1 MNAAAVLALSL
12 ALAAP
17 AAAKDIRVAADGS
30 GDYKKLSKA
39 LDKAVPGD
47 VIVIKKASGM
57 VGAILKTGATDFVL
71 DGTVPGSPAEAA
83 GLKKG
88 ERIVAVDG
96 VAAAGRSLPEVIG
109 RIRGPV
115 GTTVELTVAGEAG
128 ERVVP
133 IARGEVRFAIK
144 DDRTKMAIARDEEDF
159 GTAAEYAEKLAEGGA
174 VEAQSL
180 LAFCYRNGKGVR
192 KDPKKA
198 FFWAA
203 RAAESG
209 DAAAQRLVAFF
220 YQQGEG
226 VAKDPVQALYWNRK
240 AVEKN
245 DAFAMLNLAVAYENG
260 WAVQADPAA
269 ALELYRRALK
279 SGLPSENEADTQG
292 RVARLEAS
300 LKAADPAAI
309 NARIAADIAA
319 ARDRVDAVR
328 AAVGPRAPSTPA
340 PSAPVAPAPRR
351 SDIDDLPA
359 QGAAR
364 PHAVAVVI
372 GVESYR
378 EALPKADFAAAD
390 ARLAAEYFKRVL
402 GVSEENLALLVDG
415 RATKSDFEK
424 YFEQW
429 LPNHA
434 DKDSEVFV
442 FFSGHGAPDPGK
454 GDAYLVPF
462 DGDPTYIKQTGYSV
476 KRLYAQLGKL
486 PARSVTVALDSCF
499 SGAGG
504 RSVLAKG
511 ARPLVTLRTDA
522 PPARVTVL
530 AAAAGDQ
537 ISNSYEEQGHGLFTY
552 FLLKG
557 LKEKGDF
564 KSAYDYL
571 GPEVSRT
578 ARRKYNSDQTP
589 QWRDG
594 K

>member
-1 MNAAAVLALSL
+1 MKAAAVLAVTL

-47 VIVIKKASGM
+47 VIILKKASGV
-57 VGAILKTGATDFVL
+57 VGAILKAEGAGFL
-71 DGTVPGSPAEAA
+71 IEGTVAGSPAEAA

-88 ERIVAVDG
+88 DRLLAVDG
-96 VAAAGRSLPEVIG
+96 VPTASRSLPEVVM
-109 RIRGPV
+109 RVRGPV
-115 GTTVELTVAGEAG
+115 GTTVELTVAGASG

-133 IARGEVRFAIK
+133 IVRGEIRREIK
-144 DDRTKMAIARDEEDF
+144 DELSKMRIAQEEEDF
-159 GTAAEYAEKLAEGGA
+159 DAAADYAQKLAEGGA
-174 VEAQSL
+174 LDAQAL
-180 LAFCYRNGKGVR
+180 LAFLYHNGQGVK

-209 DAAAQRLVAFF
+209 DAPAQRLLGLF
-220 YQQGEG
+220 YQHGTGTAQDQ
-226 VAKDPVQALYWNRK
+226 AQALYWHKK

-245 DAFAMLNLAVAYENG
+245 DAYAMLNLAAAYENG
-260 WAVQADPAA
+260 WGVQADPAA
-269 ALELYRRALK
+269 ALELCRRALK
-279 SGLPSENEADTQG
+279 QQLIPASAADAQS
-292 RVARLEAS
+292 RVARLEAR
-300 LKAADPAAI
+300 LKASDLAAV
-309 NARIAADIAA
+309 NAAVRGAA
-319 ARDRVDAVR
+319 A
-328 AAVGPRAPSTPA
+328 P
-340 PSAPVAPAPRR
+340 APVAPPAPAAIR
-351 SDIDDLPA
+351 SDVDDLPA

-372 GVESYR
+372 GVERYR
-378 EALPKADFAAAD
+378 ENLPKADFAAGD
-390 ARLAAEYFKRVL
+390 ARLAGEYFRRVL
-402 GVSEENLALLVDG
+402 GVAEENIVVLTDD

-442 FFSGHGAPDPGK
+442 FFSGHGAPDPAK
-454 GDAYLVPF
+454 GDAYLVPY

-476 KRLYAQLGKL
+476 KRLYALLGKL
-486 PARSVTVALDSCF
+486 PAKSVTVALDSCF

-511 ARPLVTLRTDA
+511 ARPLVTVRTDA

-537 ISNSYEEQGHGLFTY
+537 ISNSYQEQGHGLFTY